1 MKFTRQANSGSA
13 AGALQRP
20 RPRKGWTYNSLGEA
34 KVNDDKREIK
44 CILITEGPGNTVS
57 KNYYTE
63 SFIKDVVAKYEG
75 ARAYLNH
82 QTDQERRDRSE
93 GDIRELCGFY
103 HSLEAK
109 RLRDPKTGRM
119 VWGAVGILRC
129 DETDA
134 GREALAKGKAQIEY
148 LEMFP
153 ESIDEYCGLSI
164 NGSGKDDGTVQVAGE
179 SWHKI
184 VGVGMAD
191 SVDVV
196 TRPARGGAFLALAES
211 AGKAPTLTSGE
222 DMKVRK
228 VMALTA
234 KISEATKKLT
244 SATTDEARAAVE
256 SEIKKLNKQLQAAGK
271 AMREAE
277 AEEGAADDTADD
289 DAEEA
294 DEDAEDGGA
303 DDAEEADEAA
313 EADMKKL
320 VPQMENEADD
330 AYMARC
336 SKIKAAFGG
345 KKDDGAQESVR
356 GLNADKLRKK
366 FPKLFEAVASKVRR
380 SLEGR
385 MEDISGLKKA
395 VKQLSEA
402 NTGMETELT
411 IIRSTRIAEKLLEA
425 AQLPK
430 NVLKVSTLVGMTES
444 EMKTRIEETKAMIEA
459 VAGGRPINLQRGGR
473 SGGNGGG
480 KLADAIESMKR
491 GAGIKPKEDEDA
503 E

>member
-1 MKFTRQANSGSA
+1 MKFTRQSSSGSA

-20 RPRKGWTYNSLGEA
+20 RPRKDWTYNSLGEA
-34 KVNDDKREIK
+34 KVDEDKREIK

-109 RLRDPKTGRM
+109 RLRDPKTGQM

-211 AGKAPTLTSGE
+211 ANKAPTLSRE
-222 DMKVRK
+222 KDMKVRK

-234 KISEATKKLT
+234 KITEATKKLT

-256 SEIKKLNKQLQAAGK
+256 SEIKKLTKQLQSAAK
-271 AMREAE
+271 VMREAE
-277 AEEGAADDTADD
+277 GEAEADEADDS
-289 DAEEA
+289 EEA
-294 DEDAEDGGA
+294 DEDAPEPDA
-303 DDAEEADEAA
+303 DDAEEADEAM

-320 VPQMENEADD
+320 VPQMEDEADE

-345 KKDDGAQESVR
+345 KPKDGGAQESLR

-366 FPKLFEAVASKVRR
+366 FPKLFEAVAGKVRR

-385 MEDISGLKKA
+385 MEDITGLKKA
-395 VKQLSEA
+395 VKALSES
-402 NTGMETELT
+402 NTNLETQLT
-411 IIRSTRIAEKLLEA
+411 VVTSTRTAEKLLEA

-430 NVLKVSTLVGMTES
+430 NVLKVSSLIGMTES
-444 EMKTRIEETKAMIEA
+444 EMKAKIDETKALIEA
-459 VAGGRPINLQRGGR
+459 VAGGRPINLTRGAR
-473 SGGNGGG
+473 SGGSSTG
-480 KLADAIESMKR
+480 KLADSIEAMR
-491 GAGIKPKEDEDA
+491 NRAGVKPKEEDA
-503 E
+503 D